1 MLFCLQGV
9 EVSSSSLSTISH
21 GHAAITPC
29 RRVLTIEI
37 TASLIPQFPADPSL
51 APILF
56 PTSQTLRLAA
66 STAPA
71 LGALLSNHFPCC
83 PQRIHDSILLVSMG
97 RTSGEH
103 AET

>member
-51 APILF
+51 APIRL
-56 PTSQTLRLAA
+56 PTSLTSPLAA
-66 STAPA
+66 STALVPGVP
-71 LGALLSNHFPCC
+71 LNNHSPCY
-83 PQRIHDSILLVSMG
+83 PQRIHDSILLASMD
-97 RTSGEH
+97 RTNGEH